1 MFRVSMFRVSKYS
14 IRMVRPL
21 TAGFIALILIASF
34 HPIAFSQSPSW
45 RAGVAKADIT
55 PETPIRL
62 SGYASRTKPFA
73 SVADRLNVRALVL
86 EPTAPQSGGQA
97 QNVPQP
103 LVPQPLVIVSVDAI
117 GISSVLTEQILAE
130 VLPKL
135 NIPRSRIVFCTTH
148 SHTAPHLDATIPN
161 LFGIPLEVD
170 ERDEMVRYTD
180 RLRREI
186 VSVILKA
193 SDNRRDASVEYG
205 LGRADFA
212 INRRQLKDKQWTG
225 IGVVENGPVDRSVR
239 VLRVADEAG
248 KPIAVAYQY
257 ACHCTS
263 ISPDDNRIS
272 GDWAGISAAQLESEM
287 PGCVALPIIGCGADA
302 NPNPRGTMELA
313 QQHGQEMA
321 TAVKQ
326 VIGNPLKPLPHPAQA
341 AFGLV
346 ALASERPN
354 KKKLEEMRQ
363 SASAH
368 ERNFGNYWLDLLT
381 RKDRIP
387 ETYPAPIHL
396 WAFGNELAW
405 VFMSGEVVVDYQIR
419 LEKELSQFANVWV
432 AAYVD
437 DVFAYVASERIRG
450 EGGYEVDGSML
461 YYLQPGRWSSGTEA
475 TIVDRVLQMTKQKRL
490 ADEPMSPQESLAS
503 IQVPEGFTIELMASE
518 PMVMDPVNI
527 AFGGDG
533 AVWVVEMGDYPS
545 GGGRS
550 GCVKTLRDTDGD
562 GQLDHVKVFLDNL
575 NYPAGVYPWRDGV
588 VIACAPDVF
597 FARDT
602 DGDGAADERR
612 VLLTGFP
619 EGNPQHRVHGFTY
632 GLEHRLY
639 FGTGGAAEQI
649 TATGDGVTTKTES
662 KVHNVSGFDIS
673 LDPDT
678 ATMRIETGDSQYI
691 RATDDYANWFGNENS
706 YPMYHYVVDQKWA
719 SYGGKL
725 PYRRFQW
732 MTNPP
737 SIPPVYPIS
746 QQADRFNDLYTIN
759 RFTSACSTI
768 INRGP
773 GQGES
778 MRGWA
783 TVCEPVH
790 NLVAR
795 FRLEPRGATWAA
807 IRDSQDAKSDWV
819 RSSDPWFRPVRIENA
834 PDGTL
839 WIVDMYRY
847 VIEHP
852 EWIPEEWQR
861 RINVRAGDHAGRIYR
876 VRQKD
881 YTPMP
886 LVNLTKV
893 DESELE
899 KFLASHSSAQA
910 DQAQQELV
918 RRHRDAGLASNT
930 IQQLRRVAS
939 EHAEPRVR
947 FRAFATLCACGI
959 AANDDFQN
967 RLHDADPSV
976 AEGTVRWLDR
986 APDSEALRAKL
997 WQTIR
1002 PEHWQN
1008 SASLALA
1015 MAIEG
1020 SIDASPQS
1028 LAIANALALHSSDPW
1043 ILDMTSMLAP
1053 RAIDGT
1059 VRSLLDPANPSL
1071 TKAGP
1076 NGQRLLEKLVAR
1088 ISPDLRKDLLASISK
1103 TSGVRPA
1110 WHFVLARQFAAS
1122 ESSGIDAAALDQI
1135 ISDAKT
1141 SLADPQASMHVSSAV
1156 IGLLETRIGESW
1168 SDLHQLFLDA
1178 LKKQRGPEVD
1188 RKLALALA
1196 RTGNPALSKLSD
1208 AWKDLSSDS
1217 QSVVLTEWANR
1228 VDSVPM
1234 LLDAIREGR
1243 ISRDDVDAVTTMR
1256 LRQLPESPAAKM
1268 VLELFGPPP
1277 GSDRAAIV
1285 RDALAKW
1292 PSHTDLEVGRTAYQK
1307 HCAVCHD
1314 SRVVDG
1320 RTQESVG
1327 PNLRGLIHWTNEAWV
1342 TAILDPH
1349 RSVEEKYW
1357 AFQAKTDDGEIITGL
1372 KLREDGDV
1380 IEWVNTNGRVERTPK
1395 SQLTEFR
1402 MSKMS
1407 LMPEGFE
1414 QLVAPES
1421 IAGIISY
1428 LRAES
1433 Q

>member
-1 MFRVSMFRVSKYS
+1 MIS
-14 IRMVRPL
+14 
-21 TAGFIALILIASF
+21 SF
-34 HPIAFSQSPSW
+34 FSQRFRRVLSGCMAIGLLISVGEFALGQRATW

-55 PETPIRL
+55 PEIPIRL
-62 SGYASRTKPFA
+62 SGYAGRTSPFA
-73 SVADRLNVRALVL
+73 SIADRLQVRALVL
-86 EPTAPQSGGQA
+86 EPTTTSES
-97 QNVPQP
+97 
-103 LVPQPLVIVSVDAI
+103 QPLVIVSIDAI

-135 NIPRSRIVFCTTH
+135 AIPRSRIVLCTTH

-161 LFGIPLEVD
+161 LFGIPLAGE
-170 ERDEMVRYTD
+170 ERDDMLRYTE

-186 VSVILKA
+186 VGVILKA
-193 SDNRRDASVEYG
+193 SETRRAASVEYG

-212 INRRQLKDKQWTG
+212 INRRQLKDKKWTG
-225 IGVVENGPVDRSVR
+225 IGVVDDGPVDRSVR
-239 VLRVADEAG
+239 VLRIADERG
-248 KPIAVAYQY
+248 QPIAVAYQY

-263 ISPDDNRIS
+263 ISPEDNRIS
-272 GDWAGISAAQLESEM
+272 GDWAGISAARLEAEM

-302 NPNPRGTMELA
+302 NPNPRGTLELA
-313 QQHGQEMA
+313 QSHGKEMA
-321 TAVKQ
+321 AAVQ
-326 VIGNPLKPLPHPAQA
+326 EVIRKPLKPLPPPSQT
-341 AFGLV
+341 AFALV

-354 KKKLEEMRQ
+354 KKKLEEMRA
-363 SASAH
+363 SASPH

-419 LEKELSQFANVWV
+419 FEKELSQFANVWV

-437 DVFAYVASERIRG
+437 DVFAYVCSERVRG

-527 AFGGDG
+527 AFGPDG
-533 AVWVVEMGDYPS
+533 TVWIVEMGDYPS

-550 GCVKTLRDTDGD
+550 GCIKALRDTNGD
-562 GQLDHVKVFLDNL
+562 GQLDDVKMFLDNL
-575 NYPAGVYPWRDGV
+575 NYPAGVYPWRDGA

-602 DGDGAADERR
+602 DGDGIADERR

-632 GLEHRLY
+632 GMDHRLY
-639 FGTGGAAEQI
+639 FGTGGAAERI
-649 TATGDGVTTKTES
+649 TATGNGITTKS
-662 KVHNVSGFDIS
+662 DPVVHTVSGFDIS

-678 ATMRIETGDSQYI
+678 ATMRVETGDSQYI

-725 PYRRFQW
+725 PYRRFHW
-732 MTNPP
+732 MTDPP

-746 QQADRFNDLYTIN
+746 QQADRFNDLFTIN

-778 MRGWA
+778 MGGWA

-807 IRDSQDAKSDWV
+807 VRATEDAKSDWV

-861 RINVRAGDHAGRIYR
+861 RINVRAGDHAGRLYR

-881 YTPMP
+881 YTPAPVVDMTRLTEQELRQY
-886 LVNLTKV
+886 LVSSN
-893 DESELE
+893 
-899 KFLASHSSAQA
+899 SAQA
-910 DQAQQELV
+910 DQAQQETI
-918 RRHRDAGLASNT
+918 RRHRDSGLKPEMVSFFRHAVNRNADPRARFRVFATMCGCGLAT
-930 IQQLRRVAS
+930 T
-939 EHAEPRVR
+939 E
-947 FRAFATLCACGI
+947 
-959 AANDDFQN
+959 DFQE
-967 RLHDADPSV
+967 RLSDQDPRV
-976 AEGTVRWLDR
+976 AEGVVRWIDR
-986 APDSEALRAKL
+986 APDSDAIRATL
-997 WQTIR
+997 WQSVL
-1002 PEHWQN
+1002 PNHWQN
-1008 SASLALA
+1008 SASTALA
-1015 MAIEG
+1015 MAIVG
-1020 SIDASPQS
+1020 SAAPVPQTDS
-1028 LAIANALALHSSDPW
+1028 IARALATHAKDPW
-1043 ILDMTSMLAP
+1043 VMDMTSMLAP
-1053 RAIDGT
+1053 TAIDGV
-1059 VRSLLDPANPSL
+1059 VRSLLDPGSPVLAQ
-1071 TKAGP
+1071 AGP
-1076 NGQRLLEKLVAR
+1076 GGQRLLEKLVAR
-1088 ISPDLRKDLLASISK
+1088 ISPDLRNQLLTSIS
-1103 TSGVRPA
+1103 TASAGRPA
-1110 WHFVLARQFAAS
+1110 WHYILARQFAAA
-1122 ESSGIDAAALDQI
+1122 ESSGIDAAALDQVI
-1135 ISDAKT
+1135 ADARIA
-1141 SLADPQASMHVSSAV
+1141 LADRDQPTHVAAAV
-1156 IGLLETRIGESW
+1156 IDLLESRIGENW
-1168 SDLHQLFLDA
+1168 TDLHQLFLDG
-1178 LKKQRGPEVD
+1178 LKQKRESEID

-1196 RTGNPALSKLSD
+1196 RTGNPALVQLSGV
-1208 AWKDLSSDS
+1208 WNDLSPDA
-1217 QSVVLTEWANR
+1217 QGVVLTEWTNR

-1234 LLDAIREGR
+1234 LLDAVREGKIPR
-1243 ISRDDVDAVTTMR
+1243 NGIDAVTTMR
-1256 LRQLPESPAAKM
+1256 LRQLPESAASKT
-1268 VLELFGPPP
+1268 VLELFGPAP
-1277 GSDRAAIV
+1277 GADRAAIV
-1285 RDALAKW
+1285 REALAQW
-1292 PSHTDLEVGRTAYQK
+1292 PSHADLELGRAAYQK

-1314 SRVVDG
+1314 ARTVDG
-1320 RTQESVG
+1320 RAQESVG
-1327 PNLRGLIHWTNEAWV
+1327 PNVRGLIHWTNEAWI

-1357 AFQAKTDDGEIITGL
+1357 AFQAKTDDGEVITGL
-1372 KLREDGDV
+1372 KLREDDSA
-1380 IEWVNTNGRVERTPK
+1380 IEWVDTAGRVQRTQK
-1395 SQLTEFR
+1395 SDLTDFR
-1402 MSKMS
+1402 MSKLS

-1421 IAGIISY
+1421 LAGIISY

>member
-1 MFRVSMFRVSKYS
+1 MNLAHKSRGLQQIV
-14 IRMVRPL
+14 
-21 TAGFIALILIASF
+21 AGFFVLGMTAWLSEPLNA
-34 HPIAFSQSPSW
+34 QQTTW
-45 RAGVAKADIT
+45 RAGVAKTDIT
-55 PETPIRL
+55 PEIPVRL
-62 SGYASRTKPFA
+62 SGYASRNKPFA
-73 SVADRLNVRALVL
+73 SIADRLYARALVL
-86 EPTAPQSGGQA
+86 EPTNPAEA
-97 QNVPQP
+97 QPTP
-103 LVPQPLVIVSVDAI
+103 ESQPLVIVSIDAI
-117 GISSVLTEQILAE
+117 GISSLMTEQILAE
-130 VLPKL
+130 VLPEL
-135 NIPRSRIVFCTTH
+135 SIPRSRIVLCTTH

-161 LFGIPLEVD
+161 LFGSPLEGQD
-170 ERDEMVRYTD
+170 RDDMLQYTD

-193 SDNRRDASVEYG
+193 AENRRTASVEYG
-205 LGRADFA
+205 LGHADFA
-212 INRRQLKDKQWTG
+212 INRRQLKDKKWTN
-225 IGVVENGPVDRSVR
+225 IGVVDDGPVDRSVR
-239 VLRVADEAG
+239 VLRVADDQG

-257 ACHCTS
+257 ACHSTS
-263 ISPDDNRIS
+263 ISPEDNRIS
-272 GDWAGISAAQLESEM
+272 GDWPGISATHLESEF
-287 PGCVALPIIGCGADA
+287 PGSIALPIIGCGADA
-302 NPNPRGTMELA
+302 NPNPRGTLELSQA
-313 QQHGQEMA
+313 HGKAMA
-321 TAVKQ
+321 NAVQ
-326 VIGNPLKPLPHPAQA
+326 AVLRQPLKPLPPPAKT
-341 AFGLV
+341 AFALV
-346 ALASERPN
+346 ALAPERPS
-354 KKKLEEMRQ
+354 KKKLMEMRETG
-363 SASAH
+363 SAH
-368 ERNFGNYWLDLLT
+368 ERNFANHWLDLLT

-396 WAFGNELAW
+396 WAFGSDLAW

-437 DVFAYVASERIRG
+437 DVFAYVASERVRG

-475 TIVDRVLQMTKQKRL
+475 TIVDRVLQMTRQKRL

-503 IQVPEGFTIELMASE
+503 IQVPEGYTIELMASE
-518 PMVMDPVNI
+518 PMIMDPVNF
-527 AFGGDG
+527 AFGTDG
-533 AVWVVEMGDYPS
+533 TVWVVEMGDYPS

-550 GCVKTLRDTDGD
+550 GCVKALRDTDGD
-562 GQLDHVKVFLDNL
+562 GQLDQVKNFLDNL

-588 VIACAPDVF
+588 VIACAPDIF

-602 DGDGAADERR
+602 NGDGIADERR

-632 GLEHRLY
+632 GMEHRLY
-639 FGTGGAAEQI
+639 FGTGGAAERI
-649 TATGDGVTTKTES
+649 TATGDGIIKKSEPV
-662 KVHNVSGFDIS
+662 VHTVSGFDIS

-678 ATMRIETGDSQYI
+678 ATMRVETGDSQYI
-691 RATDDYANWFGNENS
+691 RATDDFATWFGHENS

-719 SYGGKL
+719 NYGGKV
-725 PYRRFQW
+725 PYRRFHW
-732 MTNPP
+732 MTDPP

-746 QQADRFNDLYTIN
+746 QQADRFNDLFTIN

-807 IRDSQDAKSDWV
+807 VRANEESKSDWV

-839 WIVDMYRY
+839 WIADMYRF

-861 RINVRAGDHAGRIYR
+861 RINVRAGDHAGRLYR
-876 VRQKD
+876 IRQTNF
-881 YTPMP
+881 TPMP
-886 LVNLTKV
+886 LVNMRKLNDIEVT
-893 DESELE
+893 EY
-899 KFLASHSSAQA
+899 LASASSAQA
-910 DQAQQELV
+910 DQAEQELV
-918 RRHRDAGLASNT
+918 RRYRDGSLAKDSDAVR
-930 IQQLRRVAS
+930 QLRRVAND
-939 EHAEPRVR
+939 HADPRVR
-947 FRAFATLCACGI
+947 FRVFATLCACQL
-959 AANDDFQN
+959 ANTEDFEN
-967 RLHDADPSV
+967 RLRDADPRV
-976 AEGTVRWLDR
+976 AEGTVRWIDR
-986 APDSEALRAKL
+986 ATDSVVLRSSL
-997 WQTIR
+997 WQLVR

-1008 SASLALA
+1008 SASVALA

-1020 SIDASPQS
+1020 SVDAAPRTD
-1028 LAIANALALHSSDPW
+1028 AIARALILHANDPW

-1053 RAIDGT
+1053 RSIDGT

-1071 TKAGP
+1071 AKSGP
-1076 NGQRLLEKLVAR
+1076 AGQRLLEKLVGR
-1088 ISPDLRKDLLASISK
+1088 ISPDLRNELLNSISK
-1103 TSGVRPA
+1103 SAGARPA
-1110 WHFVLARQFAAS
+1110 WHYVLARQFAAS
-1122 ESSGIDAAALDQI
+1122 ESSGIDAAALNQV
-1135 ISDAKT
+1135 ISDAKK
-1141 SLADPQASMHVSSAV
+1141 SLADPQQAVPAASAA
-1156 IGLLETRIGESW
+1156 IDLLETRIGESW
-1168 SDLHQLFLDA
+1168 SELHQLLLAGLKQNRDA
-1178 LKKQRGPEVD
+1178 EVD

-1196 RTGNPALSKLSD
+1196 RTGNPALAELSN
-1208 AWKDLSSDS
+1208 AWNDLSGEA
-1217 QSVVLTEWANR
+1217 QSVVLTEWTNR
-1228 VDSVPM
+1228 IESVPM
-1234 LLDAIREGR
+1234 LLD
-1243 ISRDDVDAVTTMR
+1243 SVRDGKIPRDSIDAVTAMR
-1256 LRQLPESPAAKM
+1256 LRQLPESPASKM

-1285 RDALAKW
+1285 REMIAKW
-1292 PSHTDLEVGRTAYQK
+1292 PSHADQDVGRAAYQK

-1314 SRVVDG
+1314 PRTVDG

-1327 PNLRGLIHWTNEAWV
+1327 PNIRGLIHWTNEAWV

-1357 AFQAKTDDGEIITGL
+1357 AFQAKTDDGEVITGL
-1372 KLREDGDV
+1372 KLREDDSA
-1380 IEWVNTNGRVERTPK
+1380 IEWVNTAGRIERTPK
-1395 SQLTEFR
+1395 SELPEFR
-1402 MSKMS
+1402 MSKLS

-1421 IAGIISY
+1421 LAGIISY